1 MPQDRVL
8 VVLVVIAVRSIQPS
22 DGRSMA
28 IGCAMWRGM
37 YCHGLYKIYRRDF
50 LHTPHHLLLKVFILL
65 YWQKRGTRENLF
77 ISPHKIFVY
86 DSLEQSSG
94 IQYTVCILYNPA
106 QPVMRSVENR
116 TG

>member
-28 IGCAMWRGM
+28 ICCAMWRGM
-37 YCHGLYKIYRRDF
+37 YTVTDYKIYRRDF

-94 IQYTVCILYNPA
+94 IQYTV
-106 QPVMRSVENR
+106 
-116 TG
+116 

>member
-28 IGCAMWRGM
+28 ICCAMWRGM
-37 YCHGLYKIYRRDF
+37 YTVTDYKIYRRDF

-77 ISPHKIFVY
+77 ISPHKILFTILWSKVAEY
-86 DSLEQSSG
+86 S
-94 IQYTVCILYNPA
+94 IQYSIYITRLNP
-106 QPVMRSVENR
+106 
-116 TG
+116 